1 MKRATVSRD
10 IFPLACRLSIRSLL
24 IDIFNKIIQEGF
36 EVKDMGFLTEEL
48 RDIADQFDEW
58 IEKEKNK

>member
-1 MKRATVSRD
+1 MKRSTVPKD
-10 IFPLACRLSIRSLL
+10 IFPLACRLTIRSNL
-24 IDIFNKIIQEGF
+24 IDSFNKIIQEGF

>member
-1 MKRATVSRD
+1 MKRATVPRD
-10 IFPLACRLSIRSLL
+10 IFPLACRLTIRSYL
-24 IDIFNKIIQEGF
+24 IDSFNKIIQEGF

-58 IEKEKNK
+58 IEKENNK